1 MGDEGGEQ
9 GEIRMVPFLGGRG
22 GGTWYTYFEL
32 REFEGRKYSQRV
44 VFFDAKGESEIDGS
58 DAAEHA

>member
-1 MGDEGGEQ
+1 
-9 GEIRMVPFLGGRG
+9 MVPFLGGSG